1 MEARERSRQ
10 RSRENANKVAEIRE
24 AIRFDFS
31 TFLAAT
37 INPSQHRY
45 YIKGTIS
52 PRLFRP
58 EGGQS
63 GAGGESGGRGH
74 SHIQASAVISWM
86 KKSFLMCV

>member
-24 AIRFDFS
+24 AIRFDS
-31 TFLAAT
+31 TSLAAT

-52 PRLFRP
+52 PRVAELF
-58 EGGQS
+58 
-63 GAGGESGGRGH
+63 
-74 SHIQASAVISWM
+74 
-86 KKSFLMCV
+86 

>member
-24 AIRFDFS
+24 AIRFDF

-52 PRLFRP
+52 PRVAELF
-58 EGGQS
+58 
-63 GAGGESGGRGH
+63 
-74 SHIQASAVISWM
+74 
-86 KKSFLMCV
+86 